1 MTRSLAGALAAGL
14 LWTATIAAQ
23 NPNAQ
28 LLITSPTIDDVLSG
42 VVTLSAEIT
51 PANVKVR
58 TVTFFVDGMRACAAS
73 APPFRCQWDSAT
85 VRGVRDVRAV
95 AELADGTRAV
105 HAIRTRGTVAAFRA
119 SVDSVTVAVRVQ
131 DRNGRF
137 VRGLGADSFRLL
149 EDGVPQQVATFTTE
163 SSGGDVVLA
172 LDGSGSMTSALPE
185 LRAAAHAFLDALPRN
200 DNVTV
205 TVFNS
210 AIDVL
215 APRGTNVADNIA
227 ALDRLRASGTT
238 ALYDVMIQAVD
249 LFPPA
254 AERRAIVMFTDGD
267 DVASRAS
274 IGTARLALQG
284 ANVVLYVIAQGKAS
298 TDRALQEQLTTLAT
312 ETGGA
317 AFFASKMSDARDH
330 FAEIAEELSNQY
342 VLGYVPTRAFGDGAW
357 RQIRVET
364 TNPALRYQIKSR
376 QGYLATRRTGQ

>member
-1 MTRSLAGALAAGL
+1 MTRDRGCAIAIATLLTAAV
-14 LWTATIAAQ
+14 AAQ
-23 NPNAQ
+23 SPNAQ
-28 LLITSPTIDDVLSG
+28 LLITSPTADDVLSG

-58 TVTFFVDGMRACAAS
+58 TVTFFVDGMRACAAP
-73 APPFRCQWDSAT
+73 AAPFRCQWDSAT

-105 HAIRTRGTVAAFRA
+105 HTIRTRGTVASFRA
-119 SVDSVTVAVRVQ
+119 SVDSVSVALRVQ
-131 DRNGRF
+131 DRYGRF
-137 VRGLGADSFRLL
+137 VRGLGAGSFRLL
-149 EDGVPQQVATFTTE
+149 EDGVPQEIATFTTE
-163 SSGGDVVLA
+163 SSGGDVILA

-185 LRAAAHAFLDALPRN
+185 LRAAARAFLDALPRN

-215 APRGTNVADNIA
+215 SRSANVAENIA

-249 LFPPA
+249 LFPPT

-274 IGTARLALQG
+274 IATARLALQS
-284 ANVVLYVIAQGKAS
+284 ANVVLYIIAQGKAS
-298 TDRALQEQLTTLAT
+298 IDRGLQDQLTTLAT

-317 AFFASKMSDARDH
+317 AFFASKMSDTRDH
-330 FAEIAEELSNQY
+330 FSEIAEELSNQY
-342 VLGYVPTRAFGDGAW
+342 VIGYIPVRAFGDGAW
-357 RQIRVET
+357 RQIRVEAT
-364 TNPALRYQIKSR
+364 DPAAHYQIKSR
-376 QGYLATRRTGQ
+376 QGYLATRRAQ